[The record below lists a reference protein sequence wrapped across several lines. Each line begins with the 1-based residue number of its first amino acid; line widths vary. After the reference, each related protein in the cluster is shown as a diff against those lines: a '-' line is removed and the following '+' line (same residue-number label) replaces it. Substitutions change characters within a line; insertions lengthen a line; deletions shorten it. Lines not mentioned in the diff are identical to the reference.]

1 MGGELGDAARAG
13 MRVTLVGGV
22 QVSPIALAD
31 LGDNDNYT
39 QLCLDTDTPAETLR
53 DFQVAIFA
61 QDQPV
66 LESQQP
72 KTLPLSGGEAMSVA
86 DRLSAAYRRYLKAQG
101 IGFGTC

>member
-1 MGGELGDAARAG
+1 
-13 MRVTLVGGV
+13 
-22 QVSPIALAD
+22 
-31 LGDNDNYT
+31 
-39 QLCLDTDTPAETLR
+39 
-53 DFQVAIFA
+53 VAIFA

-72 KTLPLSGGEAMSVA
+72 KALPLSGGEAMGAA